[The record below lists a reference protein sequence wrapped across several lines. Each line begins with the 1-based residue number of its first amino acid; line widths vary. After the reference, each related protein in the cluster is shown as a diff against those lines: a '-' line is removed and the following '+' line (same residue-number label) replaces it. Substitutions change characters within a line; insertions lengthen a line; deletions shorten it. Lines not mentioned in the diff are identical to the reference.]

1 MRALLVE
8 DNPINQAVAR
18 AMLDKLGVTVVTAVN
33 GAEALERLTHES
45 DIDIVFMDVQMPV
58 MDGFEATRRLRA
70 LEAEQKRTR
79 LPVIALTANAMTH
92 DRQACLAA
100 GMDDFVSKPVTKQA
114 LRGAIDRM
122 LGGPRDG

>member
-1 MRALLVE
+1 
-8 DNPINQAVAR
+8 
-18 AMLDKLGVTVVTAVN
+18 VN